1 MVARSFPPVVDPV
14 VLREVWTGH
23 RGLPGVAFT
32 DETWFAAEVDSLLT
46 PHWLCIA
53 LTDDVAAPGDL
64 RPVTVAGL
72 PLVVVR
78 GDDDAVRVFH
88 NVCSHRGAQL
98 VDEPQ
103 CGAGRI
109 SCPYHQWTYGLDGA
123 LEHTP
128 HAGGFRVHHV
138 PEIERAELGLR
149 AVRAA
154 TWHGFVF
161 VDLSGVAEPFED
173 YIRPTAQRL
182 APVDFSIARHDR
194 EVDAEFTLR
203 SNWKT
208 IVENFVES
216 YHVPRVHPA
225 LQAFNPMS
233 AHFQILGGAHYA
245 GQGGT
250 AYGASD
256 NPEPMPGEDL
266 PTCAGLVAQPWS
278 YESLYVFPNFI
289 IAPVENMMFV
299 ILTYPQS
306 AGVTTERVCFFFYG
320 DEAMTDAHRSGRQ
333 AVADGILQVNRED
346 VAIVEACQRGR
357 RSPAFVGGV
366 FLPKQEGTSQLVQQ
380 VFAGRMLEHLG
391 ESIDFSGLPVADVFH
406 ELAGTP
412 EPTA

>member
-1 MVARSFPPVVDPV
+1 MVASPLPSAVDPAL
-14 VLREVWTGH
+14 LRDVWAGR
-23 RGLPGVAFT
+23 RGLPGAAFT
-32 DETWFAAEVDSLLT
+32 DEAWFAADVESLLT
-46 PHWLCIA
+46 PHWLCIGLA
-53 LTDDVAAPGDL
+53 DDVAEPGDL
-64 RPVTVAGL
+64 YPVTVAGL

-78 GDDDAVRVFH
+78 GDDGAVRVFH

-103 CGAGRI
+103 CRAARI
-109 SCPYHQWTYGLDGA
+109 SCPYHQWMYALDGT
-123 LEHTP
+123 LDHTP
-128 HAGGFRVHHV
+128 HAGGFRVHHA
-138 PEIERAELGLR
+138 PEIDRDRHGLS
-149 AVRAA
+149 AVRTAV
-154 TWHGFVF
+154 WHGFVF
-161 VDLSGVAEPFED
+161 VDLSGTAVAFED
-173 YIRPTAQRL
+173 HIEPTARRL

-194 EVDAEFTLR
+194 ELDTAFTLQ

-266 PTCAGLVAQPWS
+266 PRCAGLVAQPWS

-306 AGVTTERVCFFFYG
+306 AGVTTERLCFFFYG
-320 DEAMTDAHRSGRQ
+320 DEAMTEAHRAGRR
-333 AVADGILQVNRED
+333 AVADGIVQVNRED
-346 VAIVEACQRGR
+346 VSIVEACQRGR
-357 RSPAFVGGV
+357 RSPAFDGGV
-366 FLPKQEGTSQLVQQ
+366 FLPRQEATSRLVQQ

-391 ESIDFSGLPVADVFH
+391 DAVDFSGLAVADVFH
-406 ELAGTP
+406 QLAGTTDP
-412 EPTA
+412 AD